1 MIRLLKAQI
10 FRNIRKPWFILVLA
24 LTFLLTVWIAVSP
37 YRDQFSYQ
45 GFMNR
50 YGDMS
55 PATVSRFVLGESRPD
70 LSISDIFDE
79 YMLAH
84 KDEHLRQAY
93 LSTAMGLAIL
103 GCVLPA
109 FFVGRE
115 LGKRK
120 IRAVLIPGQ
129 SRAEVFVWIVVRYFL
144 VAFIIITA
152 VLGMIRIQWSVEP
165 RMFDHSYMVNTQLR
179 FVLYCLAV
187 FSGMMFVTF
196 LVKRPIPSAIASL
209 AFVGLAVLSGKLIPS
224 VSPVSELF
232 MEAYWYQE
240 TGPEFWMP
248 HVIASL
254 IIIAVFIAASWL
266 VFRRREI

>member
-10 FRNIRKPWFILVLA
+10 YRNIRKPWFILVLA
-24 LTFLLTVWIAVSP
+24 LMFLLTVWIAVSP

-50 YGDMS
+50 YGEMS

-70 LSISDIFDE
+70 MSISDIFDE
-79 YMLAH
+79 YMMRH
-84 KDEHLRQAY
+84 MDEHLRQAY
-93 LSTAMGLAIL
+93 LSTATGLAIL
-103 GCVLPA
+103 GCVIPA

-129 SRAEVFVWIVVRYFL
+129 SRAEVFIWLVVRYFL
-144 VAFIIITA
+144 AAFILITA

-165 RMFDHSYMVNTQLR
+165 RAFEHSYMVNTQLR
-179 FVLYCLAV
+179 FVLYCLTV
-187 FSGMMFVTF
+187 FSGMMFLAF
-196 LVKRPIPSAIASL
+196 IIKRPIPTAIASL
-209 AFVGLAVLSGKLIPS
+209 AFVGLAILTGKLIPHI
-224 VSPVSELF
+224 SPVSELF

-248 HVIASL
+248 HVIVSL
-254 IIIAVFIAASWL
+254 VVIAVFVAASWL
-266 VFRRREI
+266 IFRRREI